1 MTAEL
6 AHGGSGL
13 GRYNESG
20 LGEQLAIVESAFI
33 IAYCFD
39 GVELG
44 TIVRH

>member
-1 MTAEL
+1 MTVAL

-20 LGEQLAIVESAFI
+20 LAAQLAIVESEFI
-33 IAYCFD
+33 SAYCFD
-39 GVELG
+39 GAELG